1 MHRSN
6 YGIMVQ
12 QINQK
17 LKKTEF
23 IYFGIFIVGIILAI
37 VSLFLPWETVYID
50 ANGYYQYLPFSGWV
64 VHSYNMYDDM
74 PADVSYLFTLFI
86 IIAVYCGVVIPLFI
100 YSGNKNV
107 PFRGNYYPIKDFLL
121 YIGPILMGVTLFAV
135 SLALITNYYFL
146 PYINIYVQYEAIERW
161 YSYVMSEGMII
172 AFVSVILMSFG
183 ASMLQTQV
191 EGLPPQKI
199 KSSQQSN
206 MEGTESITQTPREI
220 EEEYQKVEDQIAHAL
235 FSKYAIKANTRA
247 MVNNDTIANKKTKKP
262 MKEDSEES
270 VQPHGGELDELEL
283 E

>member
-1 MHRSN
+1 
-6 YGIMVQ
+6 MVQ

-23 IYFGIFIVGIILAI
+23 IYFGIFIAGIILAI

-50 ANGYYQYLPFSGWV
+50 TNGFYQYLPFSGWV
-64 VHSYNMYDDM
+64 VLSYNMYDDM
-74 PADVSYLFTLFI
+74 PADVSYLFSLFI

-107 PFRGNYYPIKDFLL
+107 PFKGNYYPIKDILL
-121 YIGPILMGVTLFAV
+121 YLGPIIMGVTLFIV
-135 SLALITNYYFL
+135 SLTLISNYYFL

-183 ASMLQTQV
+183 ASMLQTPV

-206 MEGTESITQTPREI
+206 MEGAESITQTPREI

-235 FSKYAIKANTRA
+235 YSKYAIKANTRTMA
-247 MVNNDTIANKKTKKP
+247 NNSATNNKNPNNIKKKP
-262 MKEDSEES
+262 MQEDASES
-270 VQPHGGELDELEL
+270 DQPHGGELDELEL